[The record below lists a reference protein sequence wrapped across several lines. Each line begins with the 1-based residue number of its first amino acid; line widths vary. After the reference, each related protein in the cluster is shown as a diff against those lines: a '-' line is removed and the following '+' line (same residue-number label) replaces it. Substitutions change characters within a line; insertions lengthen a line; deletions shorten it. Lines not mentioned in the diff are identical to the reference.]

1 MKVTRLDLPVMASLM
16 EENGRRLDCNP
27 YLSGGF
33 EARVLLKKLDAEKQ
47 PLKDLTAGGLKGIF
61 NGPRFPR
68 HYVQDPA
75 HGVPF
80 LGSTDIL
87 AADLSGL
94 PMISKKQVKARP
106 ELVIDQDWT
115 LITCSGT
122 IGRMVYSRADMKG
135 MAGSQHFMRIV
146 ADRTKIL
153 PGYLYA
159 YLSSRFGVAL
169 IVSGTYGSII
179 QHLEPSHIADL
190 PVPRLGDAL
199 EQKIHDLITEAALN
213 RVEASK
219 LLAEASQDFIVH
231 FRLEEPKIKQNYD
244 CPSITVATSSRLQQR
259 IDAYYYAGWNE
270 DAEAVFNSVPDHQ
283 KMRLEDVTDDLY
295 IPGIFKRLYVSEA
308 KYGYPYIT
316 GSDIFCLSPT
326 SNQFL
331 SRKVAHD
338 FRLVL
343 RKGMIL
349 VQDSGQLGGLIGRPV
364 AVGSYLDGFSC
375 TNNVVRIIPK
385 TDTDQGYIFAI
396 LNTTYGVRLLM
407 REATGSSIPHLDEK
421 RVKNIQ
427 IPWADEKDR
436 QRIGKKVLNA
446 VELRDHACD
455 LENQARNL
463 IETQIA
469 KSQF

>member
-106 ELVIDQDWT
+106 ELMIDQDWT

-146 ADRTKIL
+146 ANRTKIL

-199 EQKIHDLITEAALN
+199 EQKIHDLIYSAAQKRSIASAKKTEAIRTLYEEFELQVIPPTESPTDFATFTVNKSQMLRLDAFN
-213 RVEASK
+213 YSPK
-219 LLAEASQDFIVH
+219 SLLAA
-231 FRLEEPKIKQNYD
+231 
-244 CPSITVATSSRLQQR
+244 
-259 IDAYYYAGWNE
+259 NE
-270 DAEAVFNSVPDHQ
+270 LSNCCNVSKKLGDIAQVF
-283 KMRLEDVTDDLY
+283 T
-295 IPGIFKRLYVSEA
+295 PGIFKRVYAGESSF
-308 KYGYPYIT
+308 GYPYFS
-316 GSDIFCLSPT
+316 GSELFQIAPEPRG
-326 SNQFL
+326 FL
-331 SRKVAHD
+331 SKKVPNIENY
-338 FRLVL
+338 LVNKDWL
-343 RKGMIL
+343 L
-349 VQDSGQLGGLIGRPV
+349 VQDAGQTGGLIGRLLRVPPYADQS
-364 AVGSYLDGFSC
+364 AVS
-375 TNNVVRIIPK
+375 NH
-385 TDTDQGYIFAI
+385 
-396 LNTTYGVRLLM
+396 LM
-407 REATGSSIPHLDEK
+407 RIVPTCKNEAAYLFALLSSPHGYRAIVRHAFGTSIPQLDPNHIAQIQVPYPNPEIRSKIAKPILDAWQLLDE
-421 RVKNIQ
+421 
-427 IPWADEKDR
+427 ADEEENLAVR
-436 QRIGKKVLNA
+436 KVEQTIENA
-446 VELRDHACD
+446 S
-455 LENQARNL
+455 
-463 IETQIA
+463 
-469 KSQF
+469 K

>member
-190 PVPRLGDAL
+190 PVPRLGDAI
-199 EQKIHDLITEAALN
+199 EQKIHDLITEAAEIRTKANQDLHTAINTIQDLANLPPLESIQNTSPDISTVISSELN
-213 RVEASK
+213 N
-219 LLAEASQDFIVH
+219 
-231 FRLEEPKIKQNYD
+231 RLDGLFHSNFHRSALQTLKNLPEEQR
-244 CPSITVATSSRLQQR
+244 ITVGQLATKIFEPTRFKRVQLDDTSYGVPFFGTTALM
-259 IDAYYYAGWNE
+259 WN
-270 DAEAVFNSVPDHQ
+270 DPVPSY
-283 KMRLEDVTDDLY
+283 Y
-295 IPGIFKRLYVSEA
+295 IPNKQGNSDE
-308 KYGYPYIT
+308 YIVDDKT
-316 GSDIFCLSPT
+316 
-326 SNQFL
+326 
-331 SRKVAHD
+331 
-338 FRLVL
+338 VL
-343 RKGMIL
+343 IPR
-349 VQDSGQLGGLIGRPV
+349 SGQLSGLIGH
-364 AVGSYLDGFSC
+364 AVLPYGALIGGAISEHAIRVVLPSSEIAGYLFLALASE
-375 TNNVVRIIPK
+375 
-385 TDTDQGYIFAI
+385 
-396 LNTTYGVRLLM
+396 YGKRQLKA
-407 REATGSSIPHLDEK
+407 RAYGSSIPTLDVNMIQQVIIPK
-421 RVKNIQ
+421 LTDKLVKELGKVGHQISCDRTTAIQ
-427 IPWADEKDR
+427 KE
-436 QRIGKKVLNA
+436 
-446 VELRDHACD
+446 E
-455 LENQARNL
+455 QARNIL
-463 IETQIA
+463 ESFIEQP
-469 KSQF
+469 Q